1 MMKKMFVFFMS
12 LALLG
17 VASAADKGNKNE
29 EALAL
34 FEFNQLTTVVAPFTG
49 TASPIRG
56 IAGGGTPWQIA
67 SGKAELSATGELE
80 VHVHGLVLVS
90 SGVNPVANF
99 SFILSC
105 QSVDAA
111 GAPVFVNL
119 VPGTAPATTTGDA
132 NFEGAVRLP
141 SPCIAPIVFV
151 AAPSA
156 NGARWLAIS
165 GF

>member
-1 MMKKMFVFFMS
+1 MKKIFVVLVC
-12 LALLG
+12 LAYIG
-17 VASAADKGNKNE
+17 IASAKDKDDTI
-29 EALAL
+29 
-34 FEFNQLTTVVAPFTG
+34 FEFNRLTSVVAPFTG
-49 TASPIRG
+49 TANPIRG

-67 SGKAELSATGELE
+67 SGHAELSATGELE

-90 SGVNPVANF
+90 TGSNPVANF

-105 QSVDAA
+105 QSKDAA

-119 VPGTAPATTTGDA
+119 VPGSAPATTTGDA
-132 NFEGAVRLP
+132 NFEGLVRLA

-151 AAPSA
+151 ATPATATTPS
-156 NGARWLAIS
+156 RWLAIS